1 MNINKIREALERV
14 PRTGD
19 NNVDFWVGEALAEL
33 YKAPKVLTDEE
44 IERIQDEDHAE
55 AERNGE
61 FDRDSYK
68 DDEIYQIYMERSHA
82 WTEGKRDGLR
92 YARDNGYLA
101 PSAGLTVDAEL
112 IQQLFDALYAEQ
124 FVPSLGPSPLTKPAI
139 AAAAAAG
146 FKPSEP

>member
-1 MNINKIREALERV
+1 MSNRFPADDEHLHPYPGNLKHHK
-14 PRTGD
+14 
-19 NNVDFWVGEALAEL
+19 VD
-33 YKAPKVLTDEE
+33 KAQQPVKVLTDEE

-61 FDRDSYK
+61 FDRDCYK

-101 PSAGLTVDAEL
+101 PSEGLTVEEVMIALQDHCLLEL
-112 IQQLFDALYAEQ
+112 NGDT
-124 FVPSLGPSPLTKPAI
+124 PSFFFHRFRARLTAAINAKQKP
-139 AAAAAAG
+139 
-146 FKPSEP
+146 